1 MESSSS
7 FVYCKWCLRR
17 LKSDIPILIFFRKKR
32 RCRFVVALCFSC
44 FFTIAHSTT
53 ATIIPQGHFGSKSRG
68 SGGCRSLAQ
77 CEKKEEN
84 FFFFLKYS
92 DNEKYWFQNWQ
103 NNMICVLWT
112 RNYYLAIG
120 LNNFQSNIPHCK
132 SNASCVR
139 LRLF

>member
-7 FVYCKWCLRR
+7 FVYCKWCLRS

-84 FFFFLKYS
+84 FFFFSNILTPKNIDFKTDKTTWYVYC
-92 DNEKYWFQNWQ
+92 ELG
-103 NNMICVLWT
+103 IT
-112 RNYYLAIG
+112 LAIG